1 MLNWGKLTKSGNN
14 DNSERMTELPDLK
27 QLTEEAKDALIVK
40 LWEELQ
46 KLQQAQKKK
55 PKKTSRNSSLPPAQG
70 FKAEVTGQERGIAKK
85 RAGSV
90 GREGGGRELSEN
102 PDQIIKATVKS
113 CLVCGQEIAES
124 MQSLMQR
131 YDKIDIPAIQPIV
144 TRVERY
150 GCRCTNCGQQQI
162 AEVPVGM
169 EPGSPFG
176 NRIAALVTTMRYSHG
191 ISYGRMEQMLKEVFG
206 LEISEGAIAN
216 LLSRVKGELD
226 SEVEGILQAL
236 RSSRL
241 VCSDETSA
249 RVNGKNQWEWV
260 FQNDQ
265 VCFHVIRPSRGGDVI
280 QEVMGEHRPQIWVSD
295 LFSAQK
301 THPANKWQVCLAHQL
316 RDCQYGIDAGDEIF
330 SGRMKKLLLRA
341 FVLHKRWAGLAEST
355 RYQYRCRLYRDLE
368 AVLAL
373 LPTQEDGVRLQKRY
387 LELRGNLFLFLDDPT
402 IPPTNNASEQALRWS
417 VIFRKVTNGFRSD
430 WGRDLFAAVR
440 SIVNTGKRQ
449 GLSAFQ
455 SILAALNPLE
465 SLFPLS

>member
-1 MLNWGKLTKSGNN
+1 MQ
-14 DNSERMTELPDLK
+14 ELPDLK
-27 QLTEEAKDALIVK
+27 QLTDEAKDALIRV

-46 KLQQAQKKK
+46 KLKQKKK
-55 PKKTSRNSSLPPAQG
+55 PKKTSNNSSIPPAKG
-70 FKAEVTGQERGIAKK
+70 FKAEVKSQEKEGKK
-85 RAGSV
+85 EKRVGSI
-90 GREGGGRELSEN
+90 GREGGGRPLSEN

-113 CLVCGQEIAES
+113 CAGCGEEIRECL
-124 MQSLMQR
+124 QQLIQR
-131 YDKIDIPAIQPIV
+131 YDKIDIPPIQPIV

-150 GCRCTNCGQQQI
+150 GCNCPKCGQQQI
-162 AEVPVGM
+162 AAVPEGM

-176 NRIAALVTTMRYSHG
+176 NRIAALVTIMRYSHG
-191 ISYGRMEQMLKEVFG
+191 ISYGRMKQMLSEVFG

-216 LLSRVKGELD
+216 LLTRVKGQLE
-226 SEVEGILQAL
+226 SEVEGILEAI
-236 RSSRL
+236 RSARR

-265 VCFHVIRPSRGGDVI
+265 VCFHIIRPSRGGDVI
-280 QEVMGEHRPQIWVSD
+280 EEVMGTHKPQIWVSD

-301 THPANKWQVCLAHQL
+301 THPAAEWQVCLAHQL

-330 SGRMKKLLLRA
+330 SARMKKLFLRSFA
-341 FVLHKRWAGLAEST
+341 LQRRWADLAEST

-373 LPTQEDGVRLQKRY
+373 SPTQGDGLRLQKRY
-387 LELRGNLFLFLDDPT
+387 LDLQKNLFLFLDDPT
-402 IPPTNNASEQALRWS
+402 IPPTNNSSEQALRWS
-417 VIFRKVTNGFRSD
+417 VIFRKITNGFRSD
-430 WGRDLFAAVR
+430 WGRDLFARVR

-455 SILAALNPLE
+455 SILVALNPLE
-465 SLFPLS
+465 SLFSLS